1 VAIDPEDLRKHY
13 ASLSDDEILQLERE
27 DLTPMAQKIFDAEVR
42 RRGLD
47 IEKTAD
53 NNDED
58 TDTQSFPFFRS
69 ADEAEEAEND
79 EDDDDSSESDKTF
92 AVTTFSGTG
101 SGPAEAADARDALIA
116 AGIPCEVI
124 EHELDP
130 SEEPVPLPYKEYR
143 VMVADAVSLQAAS
156 VLDTAIFNGRLEA
169 DWKTQL
175 ESLSDEEL
183 SALSVD
189 SLCAGLLDRV
199 ERLRR
204 LYKSEVARRSK

>member
-1 VAIDPEDLRKHY
+1 VPIDPEDLRKHY
-13 ASLSDDEILQLERE
+13 ASLSDDEILQLGRD

-47 IEKTAD
+47 IEEAAD
-53 NNDED
+53 NDAD
-58 TDTQSFPFFRS
+58 TDTQSLPFFRS
-69 ADEAEEAEND
+69 AEEAEDD
-79 EDDDDSSESDKTF
+79 EGFSDKTF

-101 SGPAEAADARDALIA
+101 SGPAEAADARDALLA
-116 AGIPCEVI
+116 AGIPCEVV
-124 EHELDP
+124 EHEIDP
-130 SEEPVPLPYKEYR
+130 SEEPLPSPYKEYR
-143 VMVADAVSLQAAS
+143 VMVPDALSLQAAS

-183 SALSVD
+183 SALNVD

-199 ERLRR
+199 DRLRK
-204 LYKSEVARRSK
+204 LYKNEIARRSE